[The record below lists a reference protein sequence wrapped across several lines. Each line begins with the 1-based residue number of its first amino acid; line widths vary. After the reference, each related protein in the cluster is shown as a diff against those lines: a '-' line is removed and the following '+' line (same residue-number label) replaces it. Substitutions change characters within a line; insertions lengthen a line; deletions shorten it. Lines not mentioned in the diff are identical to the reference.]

1 MKTINDW
8 VKEIHENNRKAG
20 WWNSERNRGE
30 LIALIHSELSEA
42 LEGIRK
48 NQNDDHLPH
57 RKMEEVELADAVI
70 RIMDYCGAF
79 NLDLEGAIKEKLEY
93 NKHRADH
100 KLENRLKEGGKK
112 F

>member
-1 MKTINDW
+1 MKAINDW
-8 VKEIHENNRKAG
+8 VKEVHENNRKAG
-20 WWNSERNRGE
+20 WWNSERNKGE

-48 NQNDDHLPH
+48 NLNDDHLPH

-79 NLDLEGAIKEKLEY
+79 SLDLEGAIKEKLEY